1 MLPPLDSAASVIS
14 SAASQIPT
22 AFMTPSVFDQP
33 YTILEPAYVKQ
44 PDYRIKTATTDNQ
57 PKAKQQETANYE
69 QLKRYLDSTQQ
80 QQPSVI
86 PTGPTPKIFES
97 LNPFRQIQTHY
108 ELKEQREQQEQKE
121 RELLREKGK
130 GKGKNHR
137 QRLIEERTQGYE
149 AGQCSFSNQQC
160 SFTNTNGIHDTI
172 SFRPT
177 LHNLGTSLR
186 EATRLPYQDCHHR
199 QSTKGETTGNCKL
212 RATQTILG
220 FHTTTTT
227 ISHSNRTDTQDL

>member
-1 MLPPLDSAASVIS
+1 
-14 SAASQIPT
+14 
-22 AFMTPSVFDQP
+22 MTPSVFDQP

-86 PTGPTPKIFES
+86 PTGATSKVFES

-121 RELLREKGK
+121 RELLREKGE

-137 QRLIEERTQGYE
+137 LRLIEERTQGYE
-149 AGQCSFSNQQC
+149 ELHRLIKQNVSASHQQ
-160 SFTNTNGIHDTI
+160 HK
-172 SFRPT
+172 RP
-177 LHNLGTSLR
+177 
-186 EATRLPYQDCHHR
+186 
-199 QSTKGETTGNCKL
+199 STKDQVVELETSAASLNHNKYS
-212 RATQTILG
+212 R
-220 FHTTTTT
+220 
-227 ISHSNRTDTQDL
+227 HSPPRKTLKQRKR